1 MRKFVHLQSK
11 LNRGKDDGR
20 QTTMHDG
27 PIGYGCRTGEYRGGF
42 VVTVPLG
49 ATWSDVTKG
58 LETLRPR
65 LRETQARRS
74 EKLIDL
80 NYRIEAEH
88 FKLTLVERDIRQ
100 FQARS
105 ELGMMQILCPRG
117 TDFSNPTSSLAEEG
131 DR

>member
-1 MRKFVHLQSK
+1 MEGKQQCITGQSVTDAE
-11 LNRGKDDGR
+11 LGSIVVRVNARAR
-20 QTTMHDG
+20 RL
-27 PIGYGCRTGEYRGGF
+27 IFRAVEGGF

-80 NYRIEAEH
+80 NQEMASVTSEDSYIKG
-88 FKLTLVERDIRQ
+88 FRDGAAIIMDALNQ
-100 FQARS
+100 K
-105 ELGMMQILCPRG
+105 
-117 TDFSNPTSSLAEEG
+117 
-131 DR
+131 